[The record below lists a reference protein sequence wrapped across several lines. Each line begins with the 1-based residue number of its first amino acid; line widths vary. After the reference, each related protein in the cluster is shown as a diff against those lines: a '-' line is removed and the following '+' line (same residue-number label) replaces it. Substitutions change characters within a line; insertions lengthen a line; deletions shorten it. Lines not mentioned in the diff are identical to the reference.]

1 MCLGSVLCKSI
12 VSFQVGVRIGK
23 GGGTQEQK
31 DGKEEGNSQ
40 TRHETCSS
48 KTTSPPHCSAAP
60 ISSSPLFLLQG
71 LDQVCH
77 ARSCSH
83 LRTTLAELEL
93 EWVALPKDGLDGP
106 LPLALGG
113 NGLAAAYS
121 MA

>member
-1 MCLGSVLCKSI
+1 MRLGSVLCGSI

-48 KTTSPPHCSAAP
+48 KTSPPHRSAAP

-71 LDQVCH
+71 FDQVCH